1 MSDGLRALLP
11 FFRPYRRT
19 LALGLG
25 LVVAGNVFTLIIPE
39 FLRRGIDAVA
49 RGAPLRTLAWLGAG
63 IVGAAAVGGLAR
75 FGMRKLV
82 NGLSRWI
89 EYDIRNVFFRHLETL
104 EQGYYHRTPTGDLMA
119 RATNDLAAVRMAAG
133 PAIMYLTDTIARTV
147 MAVPLM
153 VRIDGHLTA
162 LGLAPLV
169 LMPASMVLLGR
180 TIHRRFE
187 AVQEHFSTLTTHAHE
202 ALSGVRVVRAYR
214 QEGAQT
220 ARFAAL
226 NAEYVRRN
234 MSLARVYGAL
244 FPLVTFLGGLGGV
257 LTLWFGTVLVIQ
269 RHVTL
274 GDFVAFTTY
283 LVILV
288 WPMVALGW
296 VINLFQRASASMA
309 RIQQVLGT
317 APAVAD
323 PPEPRRL
330 PPAAAGRR
338 IEFRDVWFRYP
349 APKSEDGNAGE
360 GGQRLEVRGEGAY
373 AGAQPTADGRRLTA
387 DSERPSAISHKPSA
401 DRGWVLED
409 VSFTAEPGQ
418 WVAIVGPTGAGKTT
432 VAELVPRLMDPD
444 RGEVL
449 LDGVP
454 VSSLRLAELRRAIGF
469 VPQETFLF
477 SQTIGE
483 NVAMGTDDAEAVVAA
498 AKVAQLHD
506 TVEAFP
512 DGYGTMLGER
522 GINLSGGQ
530 KQRTAIARAL
540 ANGPDVV
547 ILDDALSS
555 VDTHTEAAI
564 LQGLKRELAGRT
576 ALVVSH
582 RITAIRDA
590 DLIVVLERGRV
601 VETGRHEEL
610 FERRGVYWRLLRR
623 QQLEEEV
630 EAVG

>member
-1 MSDGLRALLP
+1 VSPRDLGGRRGPEAVGVTGGLRALLP
-11 FFRPYRRT
+11 YYRPYRGT
-19 LALGLG
+19 LAAGLA
-25 LVVAGNVFTLIIPE
+25 LVVLGSVFTLAIPD
-39 FLRRGIDAVA
+39 FLRRGIDAIT
-49 RGAPLRTLAWLGAG
+49 RGAPLREVWWLGAA
-63 IVGAAAVGGLAR
+63 IVGAAVLGGLAR
-75 FGMRKLV
+75 YGQRELL

-89 EYDIRNVFFRHLETL
+89 EYDLRNVLFRHLERL
-104 EQGYYHRTPTGDLMA
+104 EQGFFHRTPTGDIMA
-119 RATNDLAAVRMAAG
+119 RATNDVAAVRMAAG
-133 PAIMYLTDTIARTV
+133 PAIMYLAETFSRTV

-153 VRIDGHLTA
+153 VRIDGRLTVI
-162 LGLAPLV
+162 GLAPLA
-169 LMPASMVLLGR
+169 LMPVVMVALGR

-214 QEGAQT
+214 QERSQT
-220 ARFAAL
+220 RRFADL
-226 NAEYVRRN
+226 NEEYVRRN
-234 MSLARVYGAL
+234 VRLARTFAL
-244 FPLVTFLGGLGGV
+244 MFPSVTFLGGLGGV
-257 LTLWFGTVLVIQ
+257 LALWFGSALVIRGQ
-269 RHVTL
+269 VTL
-274 GDFVAFTTY
+274 GDYVAFNTY

-288 WPMVALGW
+288 WPMIALGW
-296 VINLFQRASASMA
+296 VINLFQRAAASMS
-309 RIQQVLGT
+309 RIQQILDT

-323 PPEPRRL
+323 PPAPRDL
-330 PPAAAGRR
+330 PRAAGGRKV
-338 IEFRDVWFRYP
+338 EFRGVWYRYP
-349 APKSEDGNAGE
+349 TSAVSGE
-360 GGQRLEVRGEGAY
+360 RSAVSG
-373 AGAQPTADGRRLTA
+373 
-387 DSERPSAISHKPSA
+387 ERPTE
-401 DRGWVLED
+401 RGWVLED
-409 VSFTAEPGQ
+409 ISFTAEPGQ
-418 WVAIVGPTGAGKTT
+418 WVAVVGATGAGKTT

-454 VSSLRLAELRRAIGF
+454 VRELPLADLRRAIGF

-483 NVAMGTDDAEAVVAA
+483 NVSMGTDDPLAVAA
-498 AKVAQLHD
+498 AARVAQLHEA
-506 TVEAFP
+506 VEAFP
-512 DGYGTMLGER
+512 ERYETMLGER
-522 GINLSGGQ
+522 GVNLSGGQ

-540 ANGPDVV
+540 ARDPDVV

-555 VDTHTEAAI
+555 VDTHTEAEI
-564 LQGLKRELAGRT
+564 LKGLKREMAGRT

-610 FERRGVYWRLLRR
+610 FERRGVYWKLLRR

>member
-1 MSDGLRALLP
+1 VSDGLRALLP

-19 LALGLG
+19 LALGLA
-25 LVVAGNVFTLIIPE
+25 LVVAGNVFTLIAPE
-39 FLRRGIDAVA
+39 FLRRSIDAVA
-49 RGAPLRTLAWLGAG
+49 RGAPLRLVVWLAGG
-63 IVGAAAVGGLAR
+63 IVAAAILGGFAR
-75 FGMRKLV
+75 FGMRSTL

-89 EYDIRNVFFRHLETL
+89 EYDVRNALFRHLETL

-133 PAIMYLTDTIARTV
+133 PAIMYLTDTITRTV

-169 LMPASMVLLGR
+169 LMPVAMVLLGR

-234 MSLARVYGAL
+234 MSLARAYGAL

-257 LTLWFGTVLVIQ
+257 LTLWFGTVLVI
-269 RHVTL
+269 RGHVTL

-288 WPMVALGW
+288 WPMIALGW

-309 RIQQVLGT
+309 RIQQVLAT
-317 APAVAD
+317 VPAVAD
-323 PPEPRRL
+323 PPEPRSL
-330 PPAAAGRR
+330 PPAATGRCV
-338 IEFRDVWFRYP
+338 EFRNVWFRYP
-349 APKSEDGNAGE
+349 APDGAEPSGE
-360 GGQRLEVRGEGAY
+360 
-373 AGAQPTADGRRLTA
+373 
-387 DSERPSAISHKPSA
+387 
-401 DRGWVLED
+401 RGWVLED
-409 VSFTAEPGQ
+409 ISFTAEPGQ

-449 LDGVP
+449 LDDVP
-454 VSSLRLAELRRAIGF
+454 VRSLRLAELRRAIGF

-498 AKVAQLHD
+498 AKVAQLHE

-512 DGYGTMLGER
+512 DGYHTMLGER

-547 ILDDALSS
+547 VLDDALSA
-555 VDTHTEAAI
+555 VDTATEAEI
-564 LQGLKRELAGRT
+564 LRGLGRELAGRT
-576 ALVVSH
+576 TLVVSH

-601 VETGRHEEL
+601 VETGKHDEL

>member
-1 MSDGLRALLP
+1 VSDGLRALLP

-19 LALGLG
+19 LALGLA
-25 LVVAGNVFTLIIPE
+25 LVVAGNVFTLIAPE
-39 FLRRGIDAVA
+39 FLRRSIDAVA
-49 RGAPLRTLAWLGAG
+49 RGAPLRLVAWLAGG
-63 IVGAAAVGGLAR
+63 IVAAAILGGFAR
-75 FGMRKLV
+75 FGMRKTL

-89 EYDIRNVFFRHLETL
+89 EYDVRNALFRHLETL

-133 PAIMYLTDTIARTV
+133 PAIMYLTDTVARTV
-147 MAVPLM
+147 LAVPLM

-169 LMPASMVLLGR
+169 LMPVAMVLLGR

-220 ARFAAL
+220 SRFAAL
-226 NAEYVRRN
+226 NAEYLRRN
-234 MSLARVYGAL
+234 MSLARAYGAL
-244 FPLVTFLGGLGGV
+244 FPIVTFLGGLGGV
-257 LTLWFGTVLVIQ
+257 LTLWFGTVLVIRGQ
-269 RHVTL
+269 VTL

-288 WPMVALGW
+288 WPMIALGW

-309 RIQQVLGT
+309 RIQQVLAT

-323 PPEPRRL
+323 PPEPRSL
-330 PPAAAGRR
+330 PPAATGRR
-338 IEFRDVWFRYP
+338 IEFRNVWFRY
-349 APKSEDGNAGE
+349 AADGG
-360 GGQRLEVRGEGAY
+360 RL
-373 AGAQPTADGRRLTA
+373 TADGR
-387 DSERPSAISHKPSA
+387 ERSG

-409 VSFTAEPGQ
+409 ISFTAEPGQ

-454 VSSLRLAELRRAIGF
+454 VRSLRLAELRRAIGF

-498 AKVAQLHD
+498 AKVAQLHE

-547 ILDDALSS
+547 ILDDALSA
-555 VDTHTEAAI
+555 VDTATEAEI
-564 LQGLKRELAGRT
+564 LRGLGRELAGRT
-576 ALVVSH
+576 TLVVSH

-601 VETGRHEEL
+601 VETGKHDEL